1 MFVNP
6 LGLHLER
13 VKPLRV
19 KRETG
24 GGRKRDVLLVVVAG
38 VTDPIYLPLPICTI
52 RIITAALLTSQV
64 AMQFE
69 CISVCDLKAL

>member
-19 KRETG
+19 KREAG
-24 GGRKRDVLLVVVAG
+24 GGRKRGVLLVVAG

-69 CISVCDLKAL
+69 CISVCNLKAL